1 MTIRFVGVGGIY
13 TPVLGANMSQLKGAG
28 NSWKIRV
35 HPPHWNPF
43 RTSHHWFL
51 IPLPL
56 EKIWEVPKPME
67 KYLPSIDVQWQET
80 TPLVSRRFRVAEFA
94 RHFKKVCKRWWSMTG
109 NDSIY
114 LSWLDLKSL
123 TAGHGSQPRF
133 PSRIITSTTA
143 DTPMSSP
150 VRSMKYSSGARK
162 FTRVLN
168 LTELVPWELTTENTE
183 KEKKHGFLGLNAGPR
198 VPGFA
203 IQIWGSPWKKPS
215 AHDWVQADTNE
226 SNNARCWAARDGETP
241 CSIGNHP

>member
-1 MTIRFVGVGGIY
+1 MTIRFVGVGAHPTHITTQGGIY
-13 TPVLGANMSQLKGAG
+13 TSVLGANMSQLKGAG

-35 HPPHWNPF
+35 HPPHWNPL

-150 VRSMKYSSGARK
+150 VLSMKYSSGARK
-162 FTRVLN
+162 FTRLLN

-183 KEKKHGFLGLNAGPR
+183 KKKKTWFLGTKCRSQGAR
-198 VPGFA
+198 VCHPN
-203 IQIWGSPWKKPS
+203 QWGSPWKKPS
-215 AHDWVQADTNE
+215 TNA
-226 SNNARCWAARDGETP
+226 SCWAARDGETP